1 MNVKTQQSINRE
13 RRVPLGAFLWH
24 WLKGILYK
32 RHSFF
37 YRFTL
42 AKASNLGR
50 SFVAYITGQATAN
63 YYPPVLK
70 IDLSPLCN
78 LHCPVCVHA
87 SPKENSNLLAQQHF
101 DSSHMMSVESFKKII
116 DEVKGKTQAV
126 YLYLMGEP
134 FMHPY
139 ICEMSKYANDAGLN
153 VLVSSHFS
161 FKFPDK
167 KIAEIANSGITHLEL
182 SIDGATQDI
191 YEVTRIGG
199 NLDFV
204 LDNLERL
211 VAYKK
216 QNGLQYPKIEV
227 QCLAF
232 EHNRQQIPEL
242 RRMVMALGI
251 DMFTTE
257 EGDVG
262 SWAEMA
268 ADNFNITSP
277 KEDKLV
283 PACQWPYAAMVIKY
297 NGDAIPCCLF
307 NMGKEF
313 SSDESQS
320 MALGNVLNDGV
331 LKVWNNEAYRTVRRY
346 VSKPSLVTIDKS
358 LEHNFCYGCPQ
369 VSRGTFKDIIVS
381 DGTRYDI
388 RINQ

>member
-1 MNVKTQQSINRE
+1 MTEQQSINRE
-13 RRVPLGAFLWH
+13 TRAPLGTFLWH

-37 YRFTL
+37 HQFTFL
-42 AKASNLGR
+42 KASNLLKSLLSYVTKKPR
-50 SFVAYITGQATAN
+50 AN

-87 SPKENSNLLAQQHF
+87 SPKENSNLLAQQNF
-101 DSSHMMSVESFKKII
+101 DSSHMMSIESFKKLI

-134 FMHPY
+134 FMHPH

-199 NLDFV
+199 NLDYV

-211 VAYKK
+211 VTYKK
-216 QNGLQYPKIEV
+216 QHHLYYPKIEV
-227 QCLAF
+227 QCLTF
-232 EHNRQQIPEL
+232 DHNRHQVVKLKRI
-242 RRMVMALGI
+242 VTALGV

-268 ADNFNITSP
+268 ADNFNITGP
-277 KEDKLV
+277 KEDKV
-283 PACQWPYAAMVIKY
+283 IPACQWPYAAMVIKY

-313 SSDESQS
+313 SRDEGQS
-320 MALGNVLNDGV
+320 MSLGNVFNDSIM
-331 LKVWNNEAYRTVRRY
+331 KVWNNDAYQTVRKY
-346 VSKPSLVTIDKS
+346 VSNPSLVTRDKS
-358 LEHNFCYGCPQ
+358 LEHNYCYGCPQ
-369 VSRGTFKDIIVS
+369 VSRGTFKDVIVS

>member
-1 MNVKTQQSINRE
+1 MINEPQSINRE
-13 RRVPLGAFLWH
+13 SRAPLGTFLWH
-24 WLKGILYK
+24 WLIGILYK
-32 RHSFF
+32 RDSFF
-37 YRFTL
+37 HRFT
-42 AKASNLGR
+42 ATKARNLTKTL
-50 SFVAYITGQATAN
+50 FAYITRQSSAH

-87 SPKENSNLLAQQHF
+87 SPKDNSNLLAQQYF
-101 DSSHMMSVESFKKII
+101 DSNHMMSVVDFKKII

-134 FMHPY
+134 FMHPH
-139 ICEMSKYANDAGLN
+139 ICEMSQYANAAGLN

-199 NLDFV
+199 NLNYV

-216 QNGLQYPKIEV
+216 QHGLEYPKIEV
-227 QCLAF
+227 QCLTF
-232 EHNRQQIPEL
+232 DHNRHQVQEL
-242 RRMVMALGI
+242 KKLVTSMGV

-257 EGDVG
+257 DGDVG

-268 ADNFNITSP
+268 AENFNITSP
-277 KEDKLV
+277 KEDKLI

-313 SSDESQS
+313 SKEPNQS
-320 MALGNVLNDGV
+320 MALGNVFKDGV
-331 LKVWNNEAYRTVRRY
+331 MGVWNNSAYQTLRRY
-346 VSKPSLVTIDKS
+346 VSKPSLITTEKS
-358 LEHNFCYGCPQ
+358 LENNYCYGCPQ
-369 VSRGTFKDIIVS
+369 VSRGTFKDVIVS
-381 DGTRYDI
+381 DGARYDI

>member
-1 MNVKTQQSINRE
+1 MTKELQSINRE
-13 RRVPLGAFLWH
+13 SRVPLGAFLWH
-24 WLKGILYK
+24 WLKGIFYK

-37 YRFTL
+37 YQFTI
-42 AKASNLGR
+42 AKARNLVKTFYAYLTR
-50 SFVAYITGQATAN
+50 QSVAH

-87 SPKENSNLLAQQHF
+87 SPKENSNLLAQQYF

-134 FMHPY
+134 FMHPH
-139 ICEMSKYANDAGLN
+139 ICEMSKYANAAGLN

-161 FKFPDK
+161 FKFSDK

-204 LDNLERL
+204 LDNLQRL
-211 VAYKK
+211 VCYKK
-216 QNGLQYPKIEV
+216 QHGLQYPKIEV
-227 QCLAF
+227 QCLTF
-232 EHNRQQIPEL
+232 DHNRHQIPEL
-242 RRMVMALGI
+242 KKMVTALGI
-251 DMFTTE
+251 DMFTSE
-257 EGDVG
+257 DGDVG

-268 ADNFNITSP
+268 ADNFNITAP
-277 KEDKLV
+277 KEDKLI

-320 MALGNVLNDGV
+320 MALGNVFSDGV
-331 LKVWNNEAYRTVRRY
+331 MKVWNNDAYQAVRRY
-346 VSKPSLVTIDKS
+346 VSKPSLVKTEKS
-358 LEHNFCYGCPQ
+358 LEHNYCYGCPQ
-369 VSRGTFKDIIVS
+369 VSRGTFKDVIVS

>member
-1 MNVKTQQSINRE
+1 MIPSQQSINRE
-13 RRVPLGAFLWH
+13 SRAPLGTFLWH

-37 YRFTL
+37 HQFTVTKACNL
-42 AKASNLGR
+42 AKTFYAYVTRQS
-50 SFVAYITGQATAN
+50 VAH

-87 SPKENSNLLAQQHF
+87 SPKDNSNLLAQQHF
-101 DSSHMMSVESFKKII
+101 DSDHMMSVADFKKII

-134 FMHPY
+134 FMHPH
-139 ICEMSKYANDAGLN
+139 IVEMSEYANAAGLN

-167 KIAEIANSGITHLEL
+167 KIAEIARSGITHLEL

-199 NLDFV
+199 KLDYV
-204 LDNLERL
+204 LDNLQRL

-216 QNGLQYPKIEV
+216 AHQLQYPKIEV
-227 QCLAF
+227 QCLTF
-232 EHNRQQIPEL
+232 DHNRHQVPEL
-242 RRMVMALGI
+242 KRMVMSLGI

-257 EGDVG
+257 DGDVG

-268 ADNFNITSP
+268 AENFNITAP

-313 SSDESQS
+313 SKDPAQS
-320 MALGNVLNDGV
+320 MALGNVFKDGV
-331 LKVWNNEAYRTVRRY
+331 MKVWNNDAYQTVRRY
-346 VSKPSLVTIDKS
+346 VSKPTLVTTEKS
-358 LEHNFCYGCPQ
+358 LEQNFCYGCPQ
-369 VSRGTFKDIIVS
+369 VSRGTFKDVIVS

>member
-1 MNVKTQQSINRE
+1 MTKESQSINRE
-13 RRVPLGAFLWH
+13 SRAPLGAFLWH

-37 YRFTL
+37 HQFTL
-42 AKASNLGR
+42 SKGRNLLLSLLAYVGR
-50 SFVAYITGQATAN
+50 QSAVR

-70 IDLSPLCN
+70 VDLSPLCN

-87 SPKENSNLLAQQHF
+87 SPKENSNLLAQQYF
-101 DSSHMMSVESFKKII
+101 DSTHMMSVGDFKKIV
-116 DEVKGKTQAV
+116 DEVKGKTQAI

-134 FMHPY
+134 FMHPH
-139 ICEMSKYANDAGLN
+139 ICEMSQYANNAGLN

-199 NLDFV
+199 NLEFV
-204 LDNLERL
+204 LDNLQRL

-216 QNGLQYPKIEV
+216 QHGLQYPKIEV
-227 QCLAF
+227 QCLTF
-232 EHNRQQIPEL
+232 DHNRHQVKEL
-242 RRMVMALGI
+242 ERKVTDLGI

-257 EGDVG
+257 DGDVG

-268 ADNFNITSP
+268 ANNFNITAP
-277 KEDKLV
+277 KEDKLI

-313 SSDESQS
+313 SKDENQS
-320 MALGNVLNDGV
+320 MALGNVFQDGV
-331 LKVWNNEAYRTVRRY
+331 MNVWNNKAYQTIRRY
-346 VSKPSLVTIDKS
+346 VSKPSLVTTEKS

-369 VSRGTFKDIIVS
+369 VSRGTFKDVIVS